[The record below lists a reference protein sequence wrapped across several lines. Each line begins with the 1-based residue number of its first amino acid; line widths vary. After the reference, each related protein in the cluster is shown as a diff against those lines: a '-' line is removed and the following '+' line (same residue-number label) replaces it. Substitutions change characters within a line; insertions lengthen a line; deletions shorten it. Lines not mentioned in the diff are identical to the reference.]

1 MDKYI
6 IYETVNGHYAV
17 RPSEWTCI
25 LNDKGQITEACN
37 HTGLFQQKEEAEKFA
52 EWKNAEDKGLIA
64 QCTCKDCNKGDWSGC
79 AEGTI
84 YCMEHGAYFSWSDS
98 CNKAEKYNE

>member
-1 MDKYI
+1 MERLTQRYKNSEEAYTE
-6 IYETVNGHYAV
+6 YFRSVNGLCEGKA
-17 RPSEWTCI
+17 I
-25 LNDKGQITEACN
+25 DKLADY
-37 HTGLFQQKEEAEKFA
+37 
-52 EWKNAEDKGLIA
+52 EDMQEQGLIA

-98 CNKAEKYNE
+98 CNKAERDNEQSE